1 MRIWERLNLCK
12 TFWSGERIVWQ
23 LFDRCKEICQTFDY
37 MLWQSEIFFI
47 SLFKKSI
54 WRFYFVSMKIFLLW
68 LFGMK
73 KKKCLMKIFL
83 LQRCWMKFQWS
94 ILFCNLLELFAEII
108 DIELLSNITILF
120 ANVIHCDWLQ
130 IRPEILSLISRMFAR
145 SNNGLTTCLQSLLKR
160 SLLNLL

>member
-47 SLFKKSI
+47 SLFKKVSEDFI
-54 WRFYFVSMKIFLLW
+54 LSRWKYFYFDFLGW
-68 LFGMK
+68 

-160 SLLNLL
+160 SSLNLL